1 MHDNILESI
10 INKRKEDIKACGH
23 SFGLELAQKRERPI
37 HSFLEEDGVILEVK
51 RASPSKGDIAP
62 DLNPYLTAKAY
73 CKAGARAISC
83 LTEKNYFKGCLKDL
97 MEVCRAVDEEEK
109 SARGRA
115 DGHVGGANPLV
126 PGTNP
131 HVMGGNASVPAVLRK
146 DFLTDEEDIR
156 ISYLAGADAVLLIA
170 RILSPEELSK
180 MLKALENYGL
190 SCLIELR
197 TEEDLEKCLLAVKD
211 FDKTSHLF
219 NKIRFGVNSRD
230 LKDFSIDR
238 LVPAGMLKKIRE
250 AFPLSKVVFESGI
263 LSENCAAFV
272 KSMGFNAFLMGEA
285 AAKNPSLAASFVEA
299 FNKAEPDANGKAWLD
314 FSSFIAERKSDKPLV
329 KICGNTNEEDSLLAA
344 RLGADFLGFI
354 FYSKSKRNIDGQ
366 SVTAIRKRLE
376 KDFHKNPSFYK
387 KKLPYFVGVIADLE
401 SKEAEEALKLC
412 REGIIDF
419 LQVHTAKTSLAF
431 LQDKKLCCLPHYCAV
446 NISSKEDLALLDQ
459 LEKEGESRILLDA
472 KSEGKAGGSGKRI
485 DEDILKLLKDRRHL
499 WLAGGISKENVR
511 DIEKNYFVELV
522 DLVSSLEAEEGK
534 KDIEKMKD
542 FFKKL

>member
-23 SFGLELAQKRERPI
+23 SFGLELAQKRERPL
-37 HSFLEEDGVILEVK
+37 HKFLEEDGVILEVK
-51 RASPSKGDIAP
+51 RASPSKGSIAP

-83 LTEKNYFKGCLKDL
+83 LTEKNYFKGSLKDL
-97 MEVCRAVDEEEK
+97 MEVCRALDEEEAE
-109 SARGRA
+109 ST
-115 DGHVGGANPLV
+115 
-126 PGTNP
+126 GTHQP
-131 HVMGGNASVPAVLRK
+131 CEKKALPAVLRK
-146 DFLTDEEDIR
+146 DFLTDEEDIK

-180 MLKALENYGL
+180 MLKAIEKYGL

-197 TEEDLEKCLLAVKD
+197 AEEDLEKCLLAVKD
-211 FDKTSHLF
+211 FDKTSPLF
-219 NKIRFGVNSRD
+219 NRIRFGVNSRD

-299 FNKAEPDANGKAWLD
+299 FNKAGPDENGKAWLD

-376 KDFHKNPSFYK
+376 KDFNENPSFYK

-401 SKEAEEALKLC
+401 SKEAEETFQLC

-431 LQDKKLCCLPHYCAV
+431 LQDKKICCLPHYCAV
-446 NISSKEDLALLDQ
+446 NLSSKEDLALLDQ

-534 KDIEKMKD
+534 KDSDKMKD
-542 FFKKL
+542 FFKEI